1 MMVDAVAE
9 ATEIAVDAGTSEVT
23 GEQSPAQI
31 LFSGDSDNNSTEE
44 VDVVEQDTAAVS
56 EESKTEGDTTE
67 DGDKADKVKPD
78 ADAPLTEYAEFEM
91 PEGFELD
98 SDILAEFTPIALEQ
112 GLSQEQAQTLMNM
125 HISAMSKQ
133 VMGQEEARVKAETV
147 QAEAWVKEV
156 KDDPTYGG
164 ANFEKSS
171 AKAAEF
177 RNAYGDEALSE
188 LVKTP
193 IGNHPALFKLFAHMG
208 SILADDSIH
217 LGAVQSGSQRPRTA
231 AQTLYPDQNKI

>member
-1 MMVDAVAE
+1 MVDAVAE
-9 ATEIAVDAGTSEVT
+9 ATETTVDSGTSEAT

-31 LFSGDSDNNSTEE
+31 LFSGDSDNNSTDE
-44 VDVVEQDTAAVS
+44 VDVVDEDTTAVS

-67 DGDKADKVKPD
+67 DGDKADEVKPD
-78 ADAPLTEYAEFEM
+78 ADAPLTEYAEFEI
-91 PEGFELD
+91 PPGFTLD
-98 SDILAEFTPIALEQ
+98 PDVLAEFTPIALEQ
-112 GLSQEQAQTLMNM
+112 GLSQEQAQALMNM
-125 HISAMSKQ
+125 HIGAMSKQ
-133 VMGQEEARVKAETV
+133 VIGQEEARAKTEAA

-171 AKAAEF
+171 AHAAEF

-193 IGNHPALFKLFAHMG
+193 IGNHPALFRLFAHMG
-208 SILADDSIH
+208 SILSDESIH
-217 LGAVQSGSQRPRTA
+217 LGSVQSGSQRPRTA
-231 AQTLYPDQNKI
+231 AQTLYPNQNKI